1 MQAIWLIPTIIIALV
16 VAGIVGAVGAGIIGD
31 TRDSYVTNTAGCNA
45 TATNACGS
53 DYNSSRDAGNGIMNV
68 TEKFPLVGTIAILAV
83 IILLIVGTLMFK
95 KMG

>member
-16 VAGIVGAVGAGIIGD
+16 VAGIVGSVGAGIIGD
-31 TRDSYVTNTAGCNA
+31 TRDSFTANTSEYNA
-45 TATNACGS
+45 
-53 DYNSSRDAGNGIMNV
+53 SRDAGLAIGNV

-95 KMG
+95 KMGG